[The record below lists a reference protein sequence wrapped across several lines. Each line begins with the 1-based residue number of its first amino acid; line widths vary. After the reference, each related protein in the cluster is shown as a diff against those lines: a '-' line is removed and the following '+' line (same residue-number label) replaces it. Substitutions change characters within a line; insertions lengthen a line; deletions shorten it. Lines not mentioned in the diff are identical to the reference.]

1 MSTPFAYL
9 RRLPLFK

>member
-9 RRLPLFK
+9 RYR